1 MVNKAD
7 YESLLKK
14 IELKK
19 EKRFVD
25 FLESLPFFSNQSR
38 VALIKLKYLMQQR
51 DYIKNQEV
59 ISEDSPATKVFIV
72 RSGEF
77 AIYKMTEKFPVDVEV
92 EQEEKEKLT
101 L

>member
-1 MVNKAD
+1 VVNKAD

-38 VALIKLKYLMQQR
+38 VALIKLKYLM
-51 DYIKNQEV
+51 
-59 ISEDSPATKVFIV
+59 
-72 RSGEF
+72 
-77 AIYKMTEKFPVDVEV
+77 
-92 EQEEKEKLT
+92 
-101 L
+101 

>member
-1 MVNKAD
+1 
-7 YESLLKK
+7 
-14 IELKK
+14 
-19 EKRFVD
+19 
-25 FLESLPFFSNQSR
+25 
-38 VALIKLKYLMQQR
+38 VALIKLKYLMQPK

-92 EQEEKEKLT
+92 E
-101 L
+101 